1 MPLKNKTWT
10 EQMIEIVKGFQK
22 FLLRGNVLDL
32 AVAVVVGAAFTAV
45 VQALTRDII
54 TPIIGIFGGLPDFTT
69 WTFTING
76 STFMIGDFINAII
89 AFVITAA
96 VLYFLIV
103 VPMNRLLPQPVTT
116 KECPFCYSKVPLK
129 ATRCPFC
136 TSDLASHEDV
146 VQSGA
151 EVR

>member
-1 MPLKNKTWT
+1 
-10 EQMIEIVKGFQK
+10 MIVIIKGFQK

-54 TPIIGIFGGLPDFTT
+54 TPILGIFGGLPDFTS

-76 STFMIGDFINAII
+76 STFQIGDFINAVI

-103 VPMNRLLPQPVTT
+103 VPMNQLLPQPVTT
-116 KECPFCYSKVPLK
+116 RECPFCLSKVPLK

-136 TSDLASHEDV
+136 TSDLTTHDDV
-146 VQSGA
+146 VKSGA
-151 EVR
+151 DVR

>member
-1 MPLKNKTWT
+1 
-10 EQMIEIVKGFQK
+10 MIEIVKGFQK

-54 TPIIGIFGGLPDFTT
+54 TPIIGVFGGLPDFTT

-76 STFMIGDFINAII
+76 STFQIGDFINAVI

-96 VLYFLIV
+96 VLYFVIV
-103 VPMNRLLPQPVTT
+103 LPMNALAERRKRGEVPPPAAPSEEVLLLTQIRDALVTNG
-116 KECPFCYSKVPLK
+116 VPAPRESTEDA
-129 ATRCPFC
+129 AT
-136 TSDLASHEDV
+136 D
-146 VQSGA
+146 
-151 EVR
+151 

>member
-1 MPLKNKTWT
+1 M
-10 EQMIEIVKGFQK
+10 QGFRK
-22 FLLRGNVLDL
+22 FILRGNVVDL
-32 AVAVVVGAAFTAV
+32 AVAIVVGAAFTAV

-54 TPIIGIFGGLPDFTT
+54 TPIIGIFGGLPDFTS
-69 WTFTING
+69 WTFSING
-76 STFMIGDFINAII
+76 STFQIGDFINAII

-103 VPMNRLLPQPVTT
+103 LPMNRLLPQPVTT
-116 KECPFCYSKVPLK
+116 MECPFCLSKVPLK

-136 TSDLASHEDV
+136 TSDLTSHDDV
-146 VQSGA
+146 VKSGT

>member
-1 MPLKNKTWT
+1 
-10 EQMIEIVKGFQK
+10 MIEIVKGFQK
-22 FLLRGNVLDL
+22 FLLRGNVIDL

-69 WTFTING
+69 WTFSING
-76 STFMIGDFINAII
+76 SVFNIGDFINALI

-96 VLYFLIV
+96 VIYFLIV
-103 VPMNRLLPQPVTT
+103 VPMNQLLPQPVTT
-116 KECPFCYSKVPLK
+116 RECPFCLSKVPFK

-136 TSDLASHEDV
+136 TSDLTSRDDAVTSGTDV
-146 VQSGA
+146 
-151 EVR
+151 R